1 MTTRLCT
8 TLLTVFSLA
17 FGIHSVFCQQ
27 TDTSSYFP
35 LGVWG
40 IWIDYENP
48 PYTRDITVDE
58 WDREHTNWANLHGN
72 YLVYFIPVQVE
83 DEVMQFSD
91 NNGYR
96 MDIAGYDKSDP
107 ASYANSL
114 EGWVRFS
121 NMADT
126 NTAIALINNLWT
138 QWQVHQGWYNYTFG
152 SEFTVSDDSGRPA
165 VDRWPLVQFVSERI
179 RQTDPQRKSVTDA
192 AHSWNTGEFLNACP
206 SLDVLRM
213 DAYFFQ
219 TGDGKE
225 YDDQQS
231 DFDDCLIHY
240 NNIMNNTRGKWT
252 EWQLIG
258 QSQQEPNNGLRR
270 PNYYEVRA
278 QAFLALSRGARGV
291 TFYVYGTHIAD
302 GNPPG
307 MSSRDTG

>member
-138 QWQVHQGWYNYTFG
+138 QWQGHQGWYNYTFG

-192 AHSWNTGEFLNACP
+192 AHSWNTGEFLN
-206 SLDVLRM
+206 
-213 DAYFFQ
+213 
-219 TGDGKE
+219 
-225 YDDQQS
+225 
-231 DFDDCLIHY
+231 
-240 NNIMNNTRGKWT
+240 
-252 EWQLIG
+252 
-258 QSQQEPNNGLRR
+258 
-270 PNYYEVRA
+270 
-278 QAFLALSRGARGV
+278 
-291 TFYVYGTHIAD
+291 
-302 GNPPG
+302 
-307 MSSRDTG
+307 